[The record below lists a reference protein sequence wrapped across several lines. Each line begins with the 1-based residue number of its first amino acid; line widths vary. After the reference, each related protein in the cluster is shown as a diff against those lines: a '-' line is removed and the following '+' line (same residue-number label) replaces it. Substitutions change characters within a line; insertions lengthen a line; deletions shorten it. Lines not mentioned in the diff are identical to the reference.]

1 MKKKSIVL
9 IILIIILVIVG
20 LTYFIQKDI
29 KEKGKE
35 YTIQEVNDYNYF
47 ISKAK
52 NEQKFGIIN
61 KDGKQIVPEMYD
73 SIRIANPEKPVF
85 VCAQG
90 DNTIVKNDSNE
101 EIYTDYKNIDT
112 LRLKNVS
119 TDVVYEKSVL
129 KYKNGDKYGLIDI
142 HGKKLTDA
150 IYEEIDTLQ
159 YKEGELLVKK
169 DGKYGVINQ
178 KGNILLE
185 AKYDKI
191 AADAFFE
198 DDAHY
203 RYDGY
208 IVSIKTD
215 EGYRYGYV
223 SYRGKLET
231 EIKYNELERLSDLG
245 NRDNAYLLVAENGR
259 YGVLENDKQ
268 IIPNDYQ
275 SISFDNSN
283 QIFIVQKGKKY
294 GVLSLDGKIVLNCDF
309 TQIDI
314 KGKYLYVLK
323 EDGNT
328 EVYDINGKLT
338 NMSPDSMFIDVPNKE
353 GYTISINSDD
363 GQTNY
368 QICKDEKPVNTEKYK
383 YIAYLEDDLFIASKN
398 DEKLGII
405 DINQNAKTEF
415 AYTSIQII
423 SDTNLIQLSNSTDG
437 NVEIMDNKATSILK
451 MNNATVVKEG
461 IYVKV
466 SNESDKKYIT
476 LEGKEVSKEEVLVA
490 NTLFS
495 SVKDE
500 KWGFVDKLGN
510 VKVDYKYD
518 RVTEFN
524 EYGFA
529 GVLKDK
535 KWGVL
540 RQDGTVLVEPIYN
553 LGVHAQPSFIGE
565 YYKVDNG
572 SGQVIYAKD

>member
-9 IILIIILVIVG
+9 IILIIILVIAG

-119 TDVVYEKSVL
+119 TDLVYEKSVL

-142 HGKKLTDA
+142 NAKKLTDA

-245 NRDNAYLLVAENGR
+245 IRDNAYLLVAENGR

-294 GVLSLDGKIVLNCDF
+294 GVINLKGEKVIEFNYDELQEAKSGIFIFKKN
-309 TQIDI
+309 
-314 KGKYLYVLK
+314 GKY
-323 EDGNT
+323 
-328 EVYDINGKLT
+328 
-338 NMSPDSMFIDVPNKE
+338 
-353 GYTISINSDD
+353 
-363 GQTNY
+363 
-368 QICKDEKPVNTEKYK
+368 
-383 YIAYLEDDLFIASKN
+383 
-398 DEKLGII
+398 GII
-405 DINQNAKTEF
+405 D
-415 AYTSIQII
+415 
-423 SDTNLIQLSNSTDG
+423 
-437 NVEIMDNKATSILK
+437 VDN
-451 MNNATVVKEG
+451 NE
-461 IYVKV
+461 KV
-466 SNESDKKYIT
+466 SAKYTNITYQEASDMYIAEKENFESDIIDDTFNVKLSGMLLAFNNEEGYIKIKNQ
-476 LEGKEVSKEEVLVA
+476 ENVSYYNFKFEEKHDTEIFA
-490 NTLFS
+490 NHTLFLR
-495 SVKDE
+495 KQNG
-500 KWGFVDKLGN
+500 KYGFVDKDGN
-510 VKVDYKYD
+510 VVVDYQYD
-518 RVTEFN
+518 DATDQN
-524 EYGFA
+524 DYGFA
-529 GVLKDK
+529 GVKKDG
-535 KWGVL
+535 KWGSIDANGKIV
-540 RQDGTVLVEPIYN
+540 QEPIYN
-553 LGVHAQPSFIGE
+553 LDNYLLVNFIGRWHIGE
-565 YYKVDNG
+565 DLNMNYYN
-572 SGQVIYAKD
+572 QL